1 LRDRVFL
8 KLVGCTR
15 QAMWSDVEFFVK
27 STLQSIKRGVRFPSA
42 SPPPVRDVITVGH
55 GELSKKVCL
64 DGEGRG
70 ITA

>member
-1 LRDRVFL
+1 
-8 KLVGCTR
+8 
-15 QAMWSDVEFFVK
+15 MEFFVK

-64 DGEGRG
+64 DER
-70 ITA
+70 AEASLRERARA